1 MKRTGRII
9 LGVVVLLFGA
19 MTLLAGCQAMQTFR
33 VQGQINET
41 SQKIRELQKDSDDR
55 EKSNEELKGQL
66 EKLKEDNEEKEAQV
80 NTEAESKEQEKT
92 SETAAVAQSN
102 GRKIAIDPGHQGY
115 NVDMSGQ
122 EPLGPGSSE
131 MKTKSSTGTAGK
143 FTGVPEYE
151 LNLNISKQLRDEL
164 ENRGYEV
171 MLTREDNDAAI
182 SNRERALLAADFGAD
197 IYVRIHANGSEDT
210 SVNGAFTMVP
220 SADNPYVGS
229 LHDKSYALGEAVINA
244 YSAAC
249 GIANKGVQLYDNM
262 TGINWSSVPV
272 IILEMGFMTNES
284 DDTNMEKPDFQKLMV
299 QGIANGIDNYFEA
312 GN

>member
-19 MTLLAGCQAMQTFR
+19 MTLLVGYQAVQTFR

>member
-41 SQKIRELQKDSDDR
+41 SQKIRELQKDSHDR
-55 EKSNEELKGQL
+55 EKSNAELKGQL

>member
-164 ENRGYEV
+164 ENRGY
-171 MLTREDNDAAI
+171 
-182 SNRERALLAADFGAD
+182 
-197 IYVRIHANGSEDT
+197 
-210 SVNGAFTMVP
+210 
-220 SADNPYVGS
+220 
-229 LHDKSYALGEAVINA
+229 
-244 YSAAC
+244 
-249 GIANKGVQLYDNM
+249 
-262 TGINWSSVPV
+262 
-272 IILEMGFMTNES
+272 
-284 DDTNMEKPDFQKLMV
+284 
-299 QGIANGIDNYFEA
+299 
-312 GN
+312 